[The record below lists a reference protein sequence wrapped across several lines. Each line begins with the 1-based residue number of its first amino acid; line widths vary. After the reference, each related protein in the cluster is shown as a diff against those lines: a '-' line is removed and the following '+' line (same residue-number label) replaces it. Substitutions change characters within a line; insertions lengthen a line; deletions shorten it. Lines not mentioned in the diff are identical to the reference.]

1 MRCAQPAELAELL
14 DVQDAHRC
22 AGQLHAARARRA
34 GLQALVERGPMS
46 NGKGSTRR
54 PKAVSD
60 AELAER
66 WARTFGAAHGKHIL
80 LKDECP
86 AFDVVADQAYRL
98 AVQRG
103 EPVFFEYPMSDLHQP

>member
-34 GLQALVERGPMS
+34 WLQALVERGPMS

-60 AELAER
+60 AELDARWELAFGGWQRHAEHVLMR
-66 WARTFGAAHGKHIL
+66 DEQPPAARSARPHARSFMAQSGI
-80 LKDECP
+80 
-86 AFDVVADQAYRL
+86 QAL
-98 AVQRG
+98 D
-103 EPVFFEYPMSDLHQP
+103 P